1 MLLKRWLRI
10 PSEETT
16 FARRG
21 FRCANRET
29 QARLERV
36 GEGFLYGY
44 HAALDDSEIND
55 LVARLERMDLE
66 FRGFAYEGAAMA
78 LDLLDQLKSWRT
90 SRVQEFLSGAGDR
103 HVYMVHVGIGW
114 SMMRLPFRKD
124 RRIARLDPLLRWL
137 TLDGCGFHEG
147 YFHWPRYSDGRS
159 RPKWLEGYGLRAF
172 DQGLGRSL
180 WFVAGA
186 DPEWIT
192 ATIASFPDHRRAD
205 LWSGIGLACSYAGG
219 AETNAIGSLRY
230 AAGTYRD
237 HLAQGAVFAAGARR
251 RGGNPAAHT
260 DLVCRVLCGISA
272 EEAAELSSETVAQ
285 AKEDYEPAYEVW
297 RRLIRKRFQEQ
308 PGNRVRNERQ
318 DLSSRGRSSG
328 CREGNLYVQ

>member
-10 PSEETT
+10 RPEEAT
-16 FARRG
+16 FVRRG
-21 FRCANRET
+21 FRRANREAQT
-29 QARLERV
+29 RLERV
-36 GEGFLYGY
+36 GQSFLYGY
-44 HAALDDSEIND
+44 HAALDDSVTDD
-55 LVARLERMDLE
+55 LAPRLERMELE

-78 LDLLDQLKSWRT
+78 LDLLDQLKPWRA
-90 SRVQEFLSGAGDR
+90 SRVQQFLSGAGDR
-103 HVYMVHVGIGW
+103 HVYMIHVGIGW
-114 SMMRLPFRKD
+114 SMMRFPFRKD

-137 TLDGCGFHEG
+137 VLDGCGFHEG
-147 YFHWPRYSDGRS
+147 YFHWPRCSDGRS

-180 WFVAGA
+180 WFVGGG

-192 ATIASFPDHRRAD
+192 ATIASFPDLRRAD

-219 AETNAIGSLRY
+219 AETAALESFRS
-230 AAGTYRD
+230 AAGKYRD

-251 RGGNPAAHT
+251 RAGNPAAHT
-260 DLVCRVLCGISA
+260 DLACRIFCGMRY